1 MIVIRT
7 AEALARALDSPIDVI
22 AKDCLRCHGERLAE
36 YDDYTLDELALFAIV
51 EPGNTLAD
59 IESTLGMRLVAE
71 GDFALTPELIEQ
83 HADWIEATFIL
94 SDDGYGLILLVE
106 DSPATDPTLLA
117 ACLKHLQHRNGPD
130 ND

>member
-7 AEALARALDSPIDVI
+7 AEEMACALDAPLDPEL
-22 AKDCLRCHGERLAE
+22 KHCLQAHWERLAE

-59 IESTLGMRLVAE
+59 IASTLGMRLVAE